1 LNVARMLVAS
11 LLIASVVV
19 AFIYGPPLD
28 IASAA
33 VTSYSTWTSAYTSYW
48 SVVTG
53 RSTEWKTTTV
63 EVLTQTEYK
72 GPCLRMDIKFY
83 YWYYPGSQEIVEWGA
98 VGYIENLMS
107 VPVKGITIVSF
118 IGNKAGSVK
127 ETVEQRFGRIEPGK
141 GINLLRDDR
150 VQLKNVYRETDF
162 QFSSWYVIIHPEG
175 YVQQTPAATYTM
187 FARTSGV
194 YMSTYTMSH
203 IVTETVPFEGFG
215 VGSIVA
221 IVAIVAI
228 AISAIIFFKRRQRI
242 PSGTIQ
248 PQVGAEATVPSQKY
262 CMACG
267 AKIPSDSEYCDE
279 CGVKQA

>member
-1 LNVARMLVAS
+1 MLICL
-11 LLIASVVV
+11 LLIGSVVGGF
-19 AFIYGPPLD
+19 AQGLPLEN
-28 IASAA
+28 ASA
-33 VTSYSTWTSAYTSYW
+33 VITSYSTWTSAYTSYW

-72 GPCLRMDIKFY
+72 SPYLRMDIKFY
-83 YWYYPGSQEIVEWGA
+83 RWYYPGSQEVVEWGA

-107 VPVKGITIVSF
+107 VPVKGGTIVCF
-118 IGNKAGSVK
+118 IGNKSGSVE

-141 GINLLRDDR
+141 IINLLSDDR

-162 QFSSWYVIIHPEG
+162 KFSSWYVIIRPEG
-175 YVQQTPAATYTM
+175 YAQQIPAATYTL

-194 YMSTYTMSH
+194 YMSTYTTSY
-203 IVTETVPFEGFG
+203 IVAEAVPFEGFG

-228 AISAIIFFKRRQRI
+228 AVTAVIAFKRRQLI

-248 PQVGAEATVPSQKY
+248 PPPTPPPVGIPSAEAEERIY
-262 CMACG
+262 CIHCG
-267 AKIPSDSEYCDE
+267 KAIPVGSKFCYYC
-279 CGVKQA
+279 GKKQ